1 MKALSIF
8 CAAALATVAAH
19 AQVSPDRV
27 LIVVNGEAI
36 KGRQYYTRMEVLPG
50 VGRFASGKFVPANP
64 GFLTLQQLINE
75 LLMIQLAKQQGV
87 SPTQAEIN
95 AAYDA
100 QVKANPKIVEAFKAL
115 GMVEDDLKYD
125 IMVQMCEY
133 KITTKGITI
142 TDQEVE
148 KFYKDHI
155 STDFTLPKR
164 YQLRVIS
171 VRDDEGQKKVDAAL
185 AAGKNFGDV
194 ARELSIDSNSFNNGI
209 YGEIEESALTG
220 KIKDA
225 VLKTKKG
232 AVTEW
237 LVSDTIR
244 AKFYLENIIDP
255 KVVPLDDLLKKEIR
269 QRLMIDR
276 GNVKNNM
283 IKLMTD
289 MRKNAK
295 YEFKGTPFD
304 EQLKAIFQGGG

>member
-1 MKALSIF
+1 MKAFTIF

-50 VGRFASGKFVPANP
+50 VGRLVGEKFVPANP
-64 GFLTLQQLINE
+64 GFLTLQQLISE
-75 LLMIQLAKQQGV
+75 KLMIQLAKQQGV
-87 SPTQAEIN
+87 SPTQAEIDAGFN
-95 AAYDA
+95 A
-100 QVKANPKIVEAFKAL
+100 QVKQNPKILEAFKTL
-115 GMVEDDLKYD
+115 GMTDEDLKYD
-125 IMVQMCEY
+125 IMMQLCEF

-142 TDQEVE
+142 TDQEIE
-148 KFYKDHI
+148 KFYKDHV

-164 YQLRVIS
+164 YLLRVIS
-171 VRDDEGQKKVDAAL
+171 VRDDEGQKKVDSAL

-194 ARELSIDSNSFNNGI
+194 AREHSIDSNSFNSGV
-209 YGEIEESALTG
+209 YGEIEEAALTG

-232 AVTEW
+232 SVTEW

-244 AKFYLENIIDP
+244 AKFWVENVYDP
-255 KVVPLDDLLKKEIR
+255 KVVPLEDGLKREIR

-276 GNVKNNM
+276 GSVKNNM
-283 IKLMTD
+283 VKLMAD

-295 YEFKGTPFD
+295 FEFQGTPFD
-304 EQLKAIFQGGG
+304 EQLKAIFQSGG